1 MDTKAKG
8 KLLEIPKELEKVG
21 LIKFE
26 ILASGL
32 KVSDRAGQ
40 FVAHAKGPIRT
51 RSGASGGLDIILPH
65 HVHVNSPVNKQVS
78 SQSQLWL
85 DVDDDGAFVIK
96 RDRQTLCKAQLQPVP
111 KYYTLTTS
119 DGVPMVK
126 VGQLCS
132 GDRFC
137 YGMTGPYCFFWK
149 ADRRCKFCS
158 IGLNKDRDA
167 ARKTTG
173 QMLEA
178 LAAAIEDPLVPAKHV
193 LLGGGTPNAKDMGA
207 VLAAELC
214 EAIKKRFDLSCYVMI
229 CAPLKNEYIDLMW
242 RAGVDELGMNL
253 EFYSD
258 SAWEQF
264 IPGKAKYIG
273 KKRYIEA
280 LEYAVSRFGPIN
292 TRSILIVGLEDPE
305 YTIEGAE
312 LLASMG
318 VMPILSPFRPLE
330 RAELENRR
338 GFNHKTYFDI
348 YSEVHTRSMRY
359 GIPTG
364 PTCIPCQNNVLA
376 LPLPG
381 DIYHFY

>member
-280 LEYAVSRFGPIN
+280 LEYAVSRFGP
-292 TRSILIVGLEDPE
+292 
-305 YTIEGAE
+305 
-312 LLASMG
+312 
-318 VMPILSPFRPLE
+318 RPLE

>member
-1 MDTKAKG
+1 MDTRAKEN
-8 KLLEIPKELEKVG
+8 LLEIPEELEKIG

-32 KVSDRAGQ
+32 KVSDQAWQ
-40 FVAHAKGPIRT
+40 LLAHAKGPIQT
-51 RSGASGGLDIILPH
+51 RSGASGGLDIVLPH
-65 HVHVNSPVNKQVS
+65 HVHVNSPINERFAS
-78 SQSQLWL
+78 RSQLLL
-85 DVDDDGAFVIK
+85 DVDGGSLVIK
-96 RDRQTLCKAQLQPVP
+96 RGQQILCEANLQPVP
-111 KYYTLTTS
+111 KYYALTAS
-119 DGVPMVK
+119 DGVPMAK
-126 VGQLCS
+126 IGQLCS

-137 YGMTGPYCFFWK
+137 YGMTGPYCVFWK
-149 ADRRCKFCS
+149 ASSRCKFCS

-167 ARKTTG
+167 ARKTVD

-178 LAAAIEDPLVPAKHV
+178 LAAAVEDPVIPARHV
-193 LLGGGTPNAKDMGA
+193 LLGGGTPNVEDMGA

-229 CAPLKNEYIDLMW
+229 CAPSKNEYIDLLW
-242 RAGVDELGMNL
+242 QAGVDELGMNL

-264 IPGKAKYIG
+264 IPGKAEYIG
-273 KKRYIEA
+273 KRRYIEA

-305 YTIEGAE
+305 YTIGGAE

-330 RAELENRR
+330 RAGLENRR
-338 GFNHKTYFDI
+338 GFDHKTYFDI
-348 YSEVHTRSMRY
+348 YSEVHTQAMRY